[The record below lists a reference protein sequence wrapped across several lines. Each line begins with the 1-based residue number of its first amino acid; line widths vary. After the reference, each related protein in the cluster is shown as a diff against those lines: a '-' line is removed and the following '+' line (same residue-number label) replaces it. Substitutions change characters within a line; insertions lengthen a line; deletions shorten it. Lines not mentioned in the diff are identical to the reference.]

1 MSRQRLPHGPM
12 SVKSAVDKLIDASKV
27 MQHRMGLKQVEEKRV
42 KDAFM
47 LLAAGPPAADSKGAK
62 QRVVYLDFL
71 RRVQTVLGLSGVVL
85 CAAGL
90 GPAAVANMRD
100 RVRVDLPFKM
110 KERGNAF
117 KNGILQSLADGYSAR
132 SEFGALL
139 PAK

>member
-1 MSRQRLPHGPM
+1 MPRQRLPHGPM

-27 MQHRMGLKQVEEKRV
+27 MQHRMGLKEVEEKRV

-47 LLAAGPPAADSKGAK
+47 LLATGPPAADSKGAK

-100 RVRVDLPFKM
+100 RVRVDLPFKV
-110 KERGNAF
+110 KERENAF
-117 KNGILQSLADGYSAR
+117 KNGILQSLADGYSAK
-132 SEFGALL
+132 SEFGALS
-139 PAK
+139 PVK